1 MELEASIQG
10 EERCPMMIGLVRKF
24 SLICLVFVSLLLLN
38 SSPALASVQ
47 SDIENSLRSPVH
59 DTTLAVCTASEAQ
72 EMREEI
78 RQKLA
83 TGQTKAQI
91 IKTYVDKYGEEILT
105 SPPKKG
111 FNLMAWVIPFLGIV
125 MGGALIYLALSKWVK
140 APSAKKSH
148 AKTKPGV
155 LDDYYAAK
163 VEDEFK
169 KYL

>member
-1 MELEASIQG
+1 MAIK
-10 EERCPMMIGLVRKF
+10 LVRKI
-24 SLICLVFVSLLLLN
+24 SLTCLVLVGILLLN
-38 SSPALASVQ
+38 ISSVYASAQ

-59 DTTLAVCTASEAQ
+59 DTNLAVCSAPEAQ

-91 IKTYVDKYGEEILT
+91 LKTYSDKYGEKILT

-111 FNLMAWVIPFLGIV
+111 FNLLAWIIPFLGIAL
-125 MGGALIYLALSKWVK
+125 GGALIYLALSKWVK
-140 APSAKKSH
+140 VPNAKKSH
-148 AKTKPGV
+148 AKTTPGV
-155 LDDYYAAK
+155 LDDYYEAK
-163 VEDEFK
+163 VEEEYK

>member
-1 MELEASIQG
+1 MAIK
-10 EERCPMMIGLVRKF
+10 LVRKI
-24 SLICLVFVSLLLLN
+24 SLTCLVLVGILLLN
-38 SSPALASVQ
+38 ISSVYASAQ

-59 DTTLAVCTASEAQ
+59 DTNLAVCSAPEAQ

-91 IKTYVDKYGEEILT
+91 LKTYSDKYGEKILT

-111 FNLMAWVIPFLGIV
+111 FNLLAWIIPFLGIAL
-125 MGGALIYLALSKWVK
+125 GGALIYLALSKWVK
-140 APSAKKSH
+140 VPNVKKSR
-148 AKTKPGV
+148 AKTTPGI
-155 LDDYYAAK
+155 LDEYYEAK
-163 VEDEFK
+163 VEEEYK